1 MTHSALSAISKC
13 LFRIAKVPILHVKKA
28 YFAIPSWHFGWREAA
43 RRAALL
49 LICLMASNL
58 AQGKKLDKALLNR
71 IFHYPEIWN
80 DSLPDSIRS
89 NSYTKVLLQ
98 VPRRNMLLMCVPS
111 LFYLARDRQR
121 TFFTES
127 YGTTI
132 VRRDGRVD
140 SQYNIWLST
149 IYHRHRTLPNL
160 TPYLFPHLYRPT
172 LFNDHILSPFYAAN
186 HKFYSYKLEEDFNG
200 NPVLAFHS
208 KLINTQLIRRG
219 KAHIDLATGR
229 LIDLWMEGEYDMAH
243 FRIDVT
249 MGTEGIRSLIPASCR
264 IQVKISVTGNIILCD
279 VLSKYGLP
287 QSLPDTLRDADN
299 RAAMDSV
306 RPVKLTV
313 LERQTIS
320 RYDSAHAANNTSD
333 SLPVVKKRKKSVVK
347 HVLWDI
353 IGSNMVN
360 KINTSFDEKRGTLRF
375 GPIFNPLFFGYS
387 KQKGVVYRT
396 DIRGS
401 YIFNGNSDLSL
412 RMRAGYSF
420 KQRQFFFNLPL
431 QYSFNKARNGFVRIE
446 LSNGN
451 RITNSQL
458 LDKIKDVKIDTV
470 KWNELGLDYFK
481 DMRFD
486 CSFNYDVIKSFLGL
500 RAGFTSHRRSAVDQ
514 KGFKLLGKDPTY
526 TSFAPYL
533 RLQIRPLTDRV
544 PLVVTAEYEQGLK
557 TLGGEISY
565 GRLEID
571 GQYRLSMSCMR
582 SLQLRSGFGC
592 YTQRGD
598 NDYFLDYDNFRENY
612 LQGGWNDDW
621 SGEFEL
627 LNSNWYNASNYYFRS
642 NATYESP
649 LLFLSWV
656 PKVGQVVEK
665 ERIYFSTLTVKGLYP
680 YIEAGYSFTT
690 RLLSMGI
697 FTATSPHKFEGVGIK
712 MGFELFNNW

>member
-1 MTHSALSAISKC
+1 MTQSALLAFQKS
-13 LFRIAKVPILHVKKA
+13 LFRMAKVPISHCKKA
-28 YFAIPSWHFGWREAA
+28 YFAIPLRPLGRGEAA
-43 RRAALL
+43 RRTMLL
-49 LICLMASNL
+49 LILLTMSTL
-58 AQGKKLDKALLNR
+58 APAKKLDKALLHR

-80 DSLPDSIRS
+80 DSLPDSIRT
-89 NSYTKVLLQ
+89 NTYTKLLLQ
-98 VPRRNMLLMCVPS
+98 VPRRNMMLVGIPS
-111 LFYLARDRQR
+111 LFYLARDKQR
-121 TFFTES
+121 TFFSES
-127 YGTTI
+127 YGITI
-132 VRRDGRVD
+132 LHKSGMLE
-140 SQYNIWLST
+140 SHSNIWLST

-160 TPYLFPHLYRPT
+160 TPYLFPHLYKPT

-200 NPVLAFHS
+200 NPVLSFHS

-229 LIDLWMEGEYDMAH
+229 LIDLWMEGEYDMSH

-249 MGTEGIRSLIPASCR
+249 MGKEGILSLIPASCH
-264 IQVKISVTGNIILCD
+264 IQVKISVSGNTLLCD

-287 QSLPDTLRDADN
+287 YSLPDSLRDADD
-299 RAAMDSV
+299 RMAMDSI
-306 RPVKLTV
+306 RPVQLSA

-320 RYDSAHAANNTSD
+320 RYDSTQAAGNAKNSAQT
-333 SLPVVKKRKKSVVK
+333 PKRHKKSIVK

-375 GPIFNPLFFGYS
+375 GPIFNPLYFGYS

-401 YIFNGNSDLSL
+401 YIFNSNSDLSL
-412 RMRAGYSF
+412 RLRAGYSF
-420 KQRQFFFNLPL
+420 KQRQFYFNLPL
-431 QYSFNKARNGFVRIE
+431 QYSFNKARNGFARIE

-458 LDKIKDVKIDTV
+458 LDKIKDVKTDTV

-481 DMRFD
+481 DMRLD
-486 CSFNYDVIKSFLGL
+486 CSVNYDVIKSFLGV
-500 RAGFTSHRRSAVDQ
+500 RVGFTSHRRSAVDE
-514 KGFKLLGKDPTY
+514 KGFRLLHKDPTY

-544 PLVVTAEYEQGLK
+544 PLVLTAEYEQGVK
-557 TLGGEISY
+557 ALGGEISY
-565 GRLEID
+565 GRIEID
-571 GQYRLSMSCMR
+571 GQYRLNMSCMR
-582 SLQLRSGFGC
+582 SLQLRTGFGC
-592 YTQRGD
+592 YTNRGD
-598 NDYFLDYDNFRENY
+598 NDYFLDYDNFHANY
-612 LQGGWNDDW
+612 IQGGWNDDW
-621 SGEFEL
+621 TGEFEL
-627 LNSNWYNASNYYFRS
+627 LNSNWYNASNYYIRS

-649 LLFLSWV
+649 LLLLSWI
-656 PKVGQVVEK
+656 PKVGQVIEK

-680 YIEAGYSFTT
+680 YIEAGYGFTN
-690 RLLSMGI
+690 RLFSMGI
-697 FTATSPHKFEGVGIK
+697 FTATTPHKFEGVGIK